1 MRGADRTR
9 PRGTPPL
16 FRGNPLKVTN
26 HLVGDQRAGQC
37 PEEHPSP
44 QMGDPPI
51 AAQVGGL
58 INTQSLTIFSVI
70 LDFR

>member
-16 FRGNPLKVTN
+16 FRGNPLKVS
-26 HLVGDQRAGQC
+26 HHMVGDQRAGQY

-44 QMGDPPI
+44 QLGDLPI
-51 AAQVGGL
+51 TAQVGGL
-58 INTQSLTIFSVI
+58 INTQ
-70 LDFR
+70 